1 MYFYLNAQCCKR
13 LMHCQQD
20 WILSKKNHELM
31 QPLSK
36 KLICPLSDFCCCFL
50 SKGVQFHWIHE
61 LWFCGSN
68 ELAAGNVYFYG

>member
-1 MYFYLNAQCCKR
+1 MLNAAK
-13 LMHCQQD
+13 D
-20 WILSKKNHELM
+20 WCIVNKIESFPKKNHELM

>member
-1 MYFYLNAQCCKR
+1 MLQKIDALSIRLNPFQ
-13 LMHCQQD
+13 
-20 WILSKKNHELM
+20 KNHELM